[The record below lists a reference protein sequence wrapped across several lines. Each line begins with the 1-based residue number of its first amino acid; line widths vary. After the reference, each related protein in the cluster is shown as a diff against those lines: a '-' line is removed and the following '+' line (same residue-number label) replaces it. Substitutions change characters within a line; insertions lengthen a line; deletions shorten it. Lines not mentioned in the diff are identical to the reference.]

1 MNARRWTFA
10 LAAVAALGLAGCNQ
24 AGDGAKKDGKAAAE
38 KAEQK
43 PPVATVNGK
52 PISAEAFA
60 LWTQT
65 QVQKAPEDLTPE
77 QRKQALDALVN
88 LYVTGQEADK
98 QGVAKEGETAA
109 RLELERYN
117 VLANALF
124 QSKAKAITP
133 TDQDLKV
140 EYDKQVAAMPK
151 TEYKARHILVADEQ
165 VAKNAIAQI
174 QKGAKFEDV
183 AKKISTDG
191 SKDQGGDLG
200 WFAPGQ
206 MVKPFSEAVEKLQK
220 GQMTEAPVKTDFG
233 WHVIRLDDT
242 RPVEPPPFDAVK
254 DRLGPMVQQRQLR
267 EYIDGL
273 RTAAKVEIKD
283 AAAAAGAATGAAAAG
298 ATGAAGAAGST
309 DK

>member
-1 MNARRWTFA
+1 MNASRWTLA

-24 AGDGAKKDGKAAAE
+24 AGKTPAKKDDKAAATT
-38 KAEQK
+38 AEQK

-52 PISAEAFA
+52 PIPYEAFA
-60 LWTQT
+60 LWVQT
-65 QVQKAPEDLTPE
+65 QVQKKPEELTPE
-77 QRKQALDALVN
+77 QRKQAVDAIVN
-88 LYVTGQEADK
+88 LYVTGQEAEK
-98 QGVAKEGETAA
+98 QGIGKDGETAA

-124 QSKAKAITP
+124 QGKAKSIAP
-133 TDQDLKV
+133 TDADLKA
-140 EYDKQVAAMPK
+140 EYDKQVASMPK
-151 TEYKARHILVADEQ
+151 TEYKARHILVPTEDA
-165 VAKNAIAQI
+165 AKQAIAQI

-183 AKKISTDG
+183 AKKASTDG

-220 GQMTEAPVKTDFG
+220 GQMTQAPVKTDFG

-242 RPVEPPPFDAVK
+242 RPVAPPPFDAVK

-267 EYIDGL
+267 EYVEGL
-273 RTAAKVEIKD
+273 RKAAKVEVK
-283 AAAAAGAATGAAAAG
+283 G
-298 ATGAAGAAGST
+298 
-309 DK
+309 

>member
-1 MNARRWTFA
+1 MNARRWTLA

-24 AGDGAKKDGKAAAE
+24 AGDGAKKDDKAAAE
-38 KAEQK
+38 KSEQK

-65 QVQKAPEDLTPE
+65 QVQKKPEELTPE

-88 LYVTGQEADK
+88 LYVTGQEAEK

-117 VLANALF
+117 VLANSLF
-124 QSKAKAITP
+124 QSKAKAINP
-133 TDQDLKV
+133 TEQDLKA
-140 EYDKQVAAMPK
+140 EYDKQVATMPK
-151 TEYKARHILVADEQ
+151 TEYKARHILVAEEQ
-165 VAKNAIAQI
+165 AAKDAIAQI

-200 WFAPGQ
+200 WFAPAQ
-206 MVKPFSEAVEKLQK
+206 MVKPFSDAVEKLQK
-220 GQMTEAPVKTDFG
+220 GQMTETPVKTDFG

-242 RPVEPPPFDAVK
+242 RPVEPPPYDAVK

-283 AAAAAGAATGAAAAG
+283 VAAAGTATAAG
-298 ATGAAGAAGST
+298 APAAGAE
-309 DK
+309 K

>member
-1 MNARRWTFA
+1 MNARRWTYA

-24 AGDGAKKDGKAAAE
+24 AGKAPAKDDKSAAAT
-38 KAEQK
+38 KTEQA

-52 PISAEAFA
+52 PITAEAFA

-65 QVQKAPEDLTPE
+65 QVQKKPEELTPE

-88 LYVTGQEADK
+88 LYVTGQEAEK
-98 QGVAKEGETAA
+98 QGVGKEGETAA

-124 QSKAKAITP
+124 QSKAKAISP
-133 TDQDLKV
+133 TEQDLKA
-140 EYDKQVAAMPK
+140 EYDKQVASMPK
-151 TEYKARHILVADEQ
+151 TEYKARHILVPTEDA
-165 VAKNAIAQI
+165 AKDAIAQI
-174 QKGAKFEDV
+174 KKGAKFEDV
-183 AKKISTDG
+183 AKKVSTDG

-220 GQMTEAPVKTDFG
+220 GQMTETPVKTDFG

-242 RPVEPPPFDAVK
+242 RPVTPPPFDAVK
-254 DRLGPMVQQRQLR
+254 ERLGPMVQQRQLR
-267 EYIDGL
+267 EYVEGL
-273 RTAAKVEIKD
+273 RKAAKVDVK
-283 AAAAAGAATGAAAAG
+283 G
-298 ATGAAGAAGST
+298 
-309 DK
+309 

>member
-1 MNARRWTFA
+1 MNASRWTLA

-24 AGDGAKKDGKAAAE
+24 AGKTGEQKDDKAAATT
-38 KAEQK
+38 AAQK

-52 PISAEAFA
+52 PISYEAFA
-60 LWTQT
+60 LWVQAQT
-65 QVQKAPEDLTPE
+65 QGQKKAEDLTPD
-77 QRKQALDALVN
+77 QRKQVLDSLVN
-88 LYVTGQEADK
+88 VYVTGQEAEK
-98 QGVAKEGETAA
+98 QGLGKDGETAA

-124 QSKAKAITP
+124 QGKIKAIAP
-133 TDQDLKV
+133 TDADLKA

-151 TEYKARHILVADEQ
+151 TEYKARHILVPTEDA
-165 VAKNAIAQI
+165 AKQAIAQI

-183 AKKISTDG
+183 AKKVSTDG

-200 WFAPGQ
+200 WFSPGQ

-220 GQMTEAPVKTDFG
+220 GQMTQAPVKTDFG

-242 RPVEPPPFDAVK
+242 RAVEPPPFDAVK

-267 EYIDGL
+267 EYVESL
-273 RTAAKVEIKD
+273 RKAAKVEVK
-283 AAAAAGAATGAAAAG
+283 G
-298 ATGAAGAAGST
+298 
-309 DK
+309 

>member
-1 MNARRWTFA
+1 MNARRWTLA

-24 AGDGAKKDGKAAAE
+24 AGDGAKKDDKAAGMS
-38 KAEQK
+38 EQK

-65 QVQKAPEDLTPE
+65 QVQKKPEELTPE

-88 LYVTGQEADK
+88 LYVTGQEAEK

-124 QSKAKAITP
+124 QGKAKAIDP
-133 TDQDLKV
+133 TEQDLKA

-165 VAKNAIAQI
+165 AAKNAIAQI
-174 QKGAKFEDV
+174 QKGAKFEEV
-183 AKKISTDG
+183 AKKVSTDG

-200 WFAPGQ
+200 WFAPSQ
-206 MVKPFSEAVEKLQK
+206 MVKPFSDAVEKLQK
-220 GQMTEAPVKTDFG
+220 GQMTEAPVQTDFG

-267 EYIDGL
+267 DYIDGL
-273 RTAAKVEIKD
+273 RTSAKVDIKD
-283 AAAAAGAATGAAAAG
+283 TGAATAAPAVDA
-298 ATGAAGAAGST
+298 

>member
-1 MNARRWTFA
+1 MNARRLTFA

-24 AGDGAKKDGKAAAE
+24 AGNAPGKKDDKAAAA

-52 PISAEAFA
+52 PISYEAFA
-60 LWTQT
+60 LWVQT
-65 QVQKAPEDLTPE
+65 QVQKKPEELTPD
-77 QRKQALDALVN
+77 QRKQAVEAIVN
-88 LYVTGQEADK
+88 LYVTGQEAEK
-98 QGVAKEGETAA
+98 TGVGKDGETAA

-124 QSKAKAITP
+124 QDKAKKIAP
-133 TDQDLKV
+133 TDADLKA
-140 EYDKQVAAMPK
+140 EYDKQVASMPK
-151 TEYKARHILVADEQ
+151 TEYKARHILVASEDA
-165 VAKNAIAQI
+165 AKQAIAQI

-206 MVKPFSEAVEKLQK
+206 MVKPFSEAVAKLQK
-220 GQMTEAPVKTDFG
+220 GQMTDAPVKTDFG

-242 RPVEPPPFDAVK
+242 RPVEPPPFDSVK

-267 EYIDGL
+267 EYVEGL
-273 RTAAKVEIKD
+273 RKAAKVEVK
-283 AAAAAGAATGAAAAG
+283 G
-298 ATGAAGAAGST
+298 
-309 DK
+309 

>member
-1 MNARRWTFA
+1 MYARRWTLA

-24 AGDGAKKDGKAAAE
+24 AGDGAKKDDKAAAG
-38 KAEQK
+38 KSEQK
-43 PPVATVNGK
+43 PPVAMVNGK

-65 QVQKAPEDLTPE
+65 QVQKTPDELTPE
-77 QRKQALDALVN
+77 QRKQALDAMVN

-98 QGVAKEGETAA
+98 QGVGKEAETAA

-124 QSKAKAITP
+124 QSKAKDINP
-133 TDQDLKV
+133 TDADLKA
-140 EYDKQVAAMPK
+140 EYDKQVASMPK
-151 TEYKARHILVADEQ
+151 TEFKARHILVADEQ
-165 VAKNAIAQI
+165 VAKDAIAQI

-183 AKKISTDG
+183 AKRLSTDG

-206 MVKPFSEAVEKLQK
+206 MVKPFSDAVEKLQK
-220 GQMTEAPVKTDFG
+220 GQMTETPVKTDFG

-273 RTAAKVEIKD
+273 RTAAKVELKD
-283 AAAAAGAATGAAAAG
+283 APAAAAAAGAAGAATTGAA
-298 ATGAAGAAGST
+298 TP

>member
-1 MNARRWTFA
+1 MNASRWTLA

-24 AGDGAKKDGKAAAE
+24 AGKTPEKKDDKAAATA
-38 KAEQK
+38 AEQK

-52 PISAEAFA
+52 AISYDAFA
-60 LWTQT
+60 LWVQT
-65 QVQKAPEDLTPE
+65 QVQKKPEELTPE
-77 QRKQALDALVN
+77 QRKQAVEAIVN
-88 LYVTGQEADK
+88 LYVTGQEAEK
-98 QGVAKEGETAA
+98 QGVGKDGETAA

-124 QSKAKAITP
+124 QGKAKSIAP
-133 TDQDLKV
+133 TDADLKA
-140 EYDKQVAAMPK
+140 EYEKQVASMPK
-151 TEYKARHILVADEQ
+151 TEYKARHILVASEDA
-165 VAKNAIAQI
+165 AKAAIAQI
-174 QKGAKFEDV
+174 GKGAKFEDV

-220 GQMTEAPVKTDFG
+220 GQMTQAPVKTDFG

-267 EYIDGL
+267 EYVEGL
-273 RTAAKVEIKD
+273 RKAAKVEVK
-283 AAAAAGAATGAAAAG
+283 G
-298 ATGAAGAAGST
+298 
-309 DK
+309 

>member
-1 MNARRWTFA
+1 MNVRRLTFA
-10 LAAVAALGLAGCNQ
+10 LAALAALGLAGCNNK
-24 AGDGAKKDGKAAAE
+24 AGEGKDGKAEAT

-52 PISAEAFA
+52 AISAEAFA
-60 LWTQT
+60 LWVQT
-65 QVQKAPEDLTPE
+65 QVQKKPEELTPE

-88 LYVTGQEADK
+88 LYVTGQEAEK
-98 QGVAKEGETAA
+98 QGLGKDGETAA

-124 QSKAKAITP
+124 QSKVKGVAP
-133 TDQDLKV
+133 TDQDLKA

-151 TEYKARHILVADEQ
+151 TEYKARHILVAEEQ
-165 VAKNAIAQI
+165 AAKDAIAQI

-206 MVKPFSEAVEKLQK
+206 MVKPFSDAVEKLQK
-220 GQMTEAPVKTDFG
+220 GQMTETPVKTDFG

-242 RPVEPPPFDAVK
+242 RPVAPPPYDAVK

-267 EYIDGL
+267 EYVDGL
-273 RTAAKVEIKD
+273 RTAAKIEVKN
-283 AAAAAGAATGAAAAG
+283 
-298 ATGAAGAAGST
+298 
-309 DK
+309 

>member
-1 MNARRWTFA
+1 MNARRWTLA

-24 AGDGAKKDGKAAAE
+24 AGDGAKKDEAAG

-65 QVQKAPEDLTPE
+65 QVQKKPEELTPD

-88 LYVTGQEADK
+88 LYVTGQEAEK

-124 QSKAKAITP
+124 QEKAKSISP
-133 TDQDLKV
+133 TDQDLKA

-151 TEYKARHILVADEQ
+151 TEYKARHILVAEEEA
-165 VAKNAIAQI
+165 AKNAIAQI

-183 AKKISTDG
+183 AKKLSTDG

-200 WFAPGQ
+200 WFAPAQ
-206 MVKPFSEAVEKLQK
+206 MVKPFSDAVEKLQK

-273 RTAAKVEIKD
+273 RTAAKIELKD
-283 AAAAAGAATGAAAAG
+283 AGAAAAA
-298 ATGAAGAAGST
+298 ATGAAGAAGAAPAGAAGAAGAE
-309 DK
+309 K

>member
-1 MNARRWTFA
+1 MNARRWTLAFA
-10 LAAVAALGLAGCNQ
+10 AAAALGLAGCNQ
-24 AGDGAKKDGKAAAE
+24 GGDGAKKDETAGKT
-38 KAEQK
+38 EQK

-65 QVQKAPEDLTPE
+65 QVQKTPEDLTPE

-88 LYVTGQEADK
+88 LYVTGQEAEK

-124 QSKAKAITP
+124 QSKAKAISP
-133 TDQDLKV
+133 TDLDLKA

-151 TEYKARHILVADEQ
+151 TEYKARHILVADEEA
-165 VAKNAIAQI
+165 AKNAIAQI

-200 WFAPGQ
+200 WFAPAQ
-206 MVKPFSEAVEKLQK
+206 MVKPFSDAVEKLQK

-242 RPVEPPPFDAVK
+242 RPVEPPPYDAVK

-273 RTAAKVEIKD
+273 RTAAKVELKD
-283 AAAAAGAATGAAAAG
+283 VPAAAAAAGAAAATGTAPAAG
-298 ATGAAGAAGST
+298 AE
-309 DK
+309 K